1 MLFRESTTVPSE
13 LRTHLKFCWSDSPDT
28 EFIGNSIAQDQKKIK
43 GRLRGVKCDATSRV
57 LLAQC
62 WYSVSASREPSWKKQ
77 NTVHVEDSNCQVWYF
92 FFPTKI
98 SLYLIQELKMMKKK
112 LSELCIDFNK
122 NLNEENTFLVFSKEE
137 LGE

>member
-1 MLFRESTTVPSE
+1 MTLPARCYLLSAGIQCQLVESLAGKSKMLFMWR
-13 LRTHLKFCWSDSPDT
+13 
-28 EFIGNSIAQDQKKIK
+28 IIIAS
-43 GRLRGVKCDATSRV
+43 LV
-57 LLAQC
+57 
-62 WYSVSASREPSWKKQ
+62 
-77 NTVHVEDSNCQVWYF
+77 